1 MPAFLAPL
9 ALQGLRIGGTALSGV
24 LLDLLMR
31 LFRKGGRRQIGR
43 AIRGVVPGARK
54 HLAKRA
60 AITGAG
66 FAGFDI
72 AFQALGLS
80 PEAELDAANRNLKG
94 FVDDVSLSETPDL
107 EQLLAMIGDQ
117 PIEDSSGLFL

>member
-9 ALQGLRIGGTALSGV
+9 ALQGLRIGGTAISAALIDILS
-24 LLDLLMR
+24 R
-31 LFRKGGRRQIGR
+31 LFRSGGRKQIGR
-43 AIRGVVPGARK
+43 AIRGATGARK

-60 AITGAG
+60 ATTAAG
-66 FAGFDI
+66 FAGFELL
-72 AFQALGLS
+72 FRALGES
-80 PEAELDAANRNLKG
+80 PEAEMEAANQNLKG
-94 FVDDVSLSETPDL
+94 FVDTNVSLSETPDL